1 MLSMLSPVFEETEA
15 GEQLIQ
21 LRGDVPAPGARP
33 DQLQPPPVHRHIG
46 LPDLDNAATRIQNKY
61 REKDQERIGLF
72 DIDLGIGPK
81 IARIVLEILTF

>member
-1 MLSMLSPVFEETEA
+1 MLSPVFEETEA

-46 LPDLDNAATRIQNKY
+46 LPDLENAATRIQSKY
-61 REKDQERIGLF
+61 RKKRSGENRIIRYRSW
-72 DIDLGIGPK
+72 DRTK
-81 IARIVLEILTF
+81 NS

>member
-33 DQLQPPPVHRHIG
+33 DQLQTPPVHRHIG
-46 LPDLDNAATRIQNKY
+46 LPDLGTQQHAFKTNIEKKIR
-61 REKDQERIGLF
+61 RE
-72 DIDLGIGPK
+72 
-81 IARIVLEILTF
+81 

>member
-21 LRGDVPAPGARP
+21 LGGDVPAPGARP

-46 LPDLDNAATRIQNKY
+46 LPDLGNAATRIQNKY

-72 DIDLGIGPK
+72 DIDLEIGPK